1 MSTPAGC
8 PCDAVSRIEMMVER
22 HDRQLN
28 DGTTQFALI
37 QQDMGYIKAR
47 LDEKKK
53 FNVQT
58 VSAIV
63 QSVCTLLLG
72 IIAAK
77 LGLG

>member
-1 MSTPAGC
+1 MSVPEGC

-28 DGTTQFALI
+28 EGTTQFALI

-53 FNVQT
+53 FNMQT
-58 VSAIV
+58 FSAIV
-63 QSVCTLLLG
+63 QAICTLLIG
-72 IIAAK
+72 AMAAK